1 MTIVI
6 VIQWTPDHSAAG
18 AMSNRNHAFRF
29 LPSLPKLANSSA
41 LPHPQVVWCLE
52 EKRQIVVET
61 KSKGRVC
68 ENCIAKGMVQEDQK
82 QTHLCT
88 NTVIAGNC
96 NEGRYNGRGNN
107 SVAS

>member
-1 MTIVI
+1 VDFGRLKSSPRKTIVV

-41 LPHPQVVWCLE
+41 RPHPQVVWCLE
-52 EKRQIVVET
+52 EKRQIVA
-61 KSKGRVC
+61 RFC
-68 ENCIAKGMVQEDQK
+68 ENRIAKGMVLEDQK
-82 QTHLCT
+82 QMHLWT

-96 NEGRYNGRGNN
+96 NEGR
-107 SVAS
+107 